1 MKNRNTNTQSDLDQI
16 QEIIN
21 RDLQWT
27 QAHRDLDLDQI
38 EEILSG
44 EYQQI
49 QLNGIRLN
57 KEALLSSY
65 RSGDRQW
72 EIADSSD
79 HRVKISGDLAILIGR
94 WRGVGFNQGERFD
107 FRTRFL
113 SIYQLEE
120 KNWKMILDISVPI
133 PE

>member
-57 KEALLSSY
+57 KEALLSFY

-72 EIADSSD
+72 EITDSSD

-107 FRTRFL
+107 CRTRFL